1 MKKKIPLV
9 EDNVELDLMIEVGR
23 KIFNDHYIAGF
34 VWRVTDDNGKV
45 YSKGDGISWQD
56 SLEKGRASFKKN

>member
-9 EDNVELDLMIEVGR
+9 EDNVELDLKIEVGR

-34 VWRVTDDNGKV
+34 VWRVIDDNGKV
-45 YSKGDGISWQD
+45 YSRGDGISWQD
-56 SLEKGRASFKKN
+56 SLEKGRASFKNN